1 MFSLFNR
8 FKVRFGKGRGSRH
21 IIKFQ
26 YEVKVALLL
35 DLQGC
40 FVNRALFIQSKNG
53 LFGSSNLGCSE
64 NPSTYTLLSA

>member
-21 IIKFQ
+21 IKFQ

-35 DLQGC
+35 GLQGC
-40 FVNRALFIQSKNG
+40 FVNRVLFIQSKMDY
-53 LFGSSNLGCSE
+53 LGR
-64 NPSTYTLLSA
+64 PIRVVLKTLVHILC